1 MHYAVVGRILAELP
15 WDRYALS
22 GAQGYLR
29 LYNGTLPLGRGIQV
43 GPIPIEIDLEKEFAG
58 FGEHYLAREP
68 LDQEGAFEIGIDD
81 RQHPYA
87 SGSLR
92 AVLEL
97 PFVKPNAIKTDK
109 HTTQFVVLEL
119 FVPTWRVRGRAAF
132 SSWNYQLGGPISK
145 WFDPYFLLQSQVSN

>member
-1 MHYAVVGRILAELP
+1 MHYAVVGRISAEVP
-15 WDRYALS
+15 GGSHAVI
-22 GAQGYLR
+22 GAQGFLR
-29 LYNGTLPLGRGIQV
+29 LYNGRLQLGSEIQV
-43 GPIPIEIDLEKEFAG
+43 GQVPITMDLEKEFAG
-58 FGEHYLAREP
+58 FGEHYLGREP
-68 LDQEGAFEIGIDD
+68 LDHEGGFEIGIDD

-87 SGSLR
+87 GGPIR